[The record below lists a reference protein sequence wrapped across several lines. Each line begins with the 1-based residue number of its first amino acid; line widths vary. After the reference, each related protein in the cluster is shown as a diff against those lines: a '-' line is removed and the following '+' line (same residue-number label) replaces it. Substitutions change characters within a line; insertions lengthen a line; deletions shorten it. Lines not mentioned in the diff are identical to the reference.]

1 MLHDG
6 TTHWAT
12 DISTVFIHAVDDDDS
27 VYKVPFSMKKVP
39 GSFTGEVLCTELVS
53 EISSVKKIKD
63 NAATKI
69 AKALK
74 NYKLTVDDG
83 SKKEYCNL
91 HIQLKVKD

>member
-6 TTHWAT
+6 TTHWASG
-12 DISTVFIHAVDDDDS
+12 INTVFICAVDDDGS
-27 VYKVPFSMKKVP
+27 VYKVPFSMKRVP

-53 EISSVKKIKD
+53 EISSVKKVKD

-74 NYKLTVDDG
+74 NHKSTDDDG

-91 HIQLKVKD
+91 HLQLTVKE

>member
-1 MLHDG
+1 ML
-6 TTHWAT
+6 
-12 DISTVFIHAVDDDDS
+12 IRAVDDDDS

-53 EISSVKKIKD
+53 EISSVEKIKD

-74 NYKLTVDDG
+74 NHKLTVDDG
-83 SKKEYCNL
+83 SKKEYRNL

>member
-12 DISTVFIHAVDDDDS
+12 DINTVFIRAVDDDDS

-63 NAATKI
+63 NAPTKI

-74 NYKLTVDDG
+74 NYKLTGDDG
-83 SKKEYCNL
+83 SKKEYRNL